1 MQVLP
6 KLSYRFSIISIKILE
21 SYFVDIDKTIQCLFV
36 NKIYKIIN
44 IILGK

>member
-21 SYFVDIDKTIQCLFV
+21 SYFVDIDRTIQYLFV